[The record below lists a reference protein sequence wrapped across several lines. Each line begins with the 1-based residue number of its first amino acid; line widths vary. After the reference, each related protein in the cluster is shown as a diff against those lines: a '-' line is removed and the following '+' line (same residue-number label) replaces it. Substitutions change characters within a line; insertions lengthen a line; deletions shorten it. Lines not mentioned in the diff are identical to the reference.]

1 MKFPYITQLKY
12 CRKLGFEADPV
23 NKLKLLI
30 KKLKFSFSKSSK
42 FPYIMQLKYCQKLD
56 IEADPIH
63 KLKPLIKKLLFD
75 FKINEISLYNA
86 IKILPKMGFRSGIRN
101 YVYVSYGITC

>member
-1 MKFPYITQLKY
+1 
-12 CRKLGFEADPV
+12 
-23 NKLKLLI
+23 
-30 KKLKFSFSKSSK
+30 
-42 FPYIMQLKYCQKLD
+42 MQLKYCQKLD

-63 KLKPLIKKLLFD
+63 KLKPLIKKLFFD

-101 YVYVSYGITC
+101 YVYVSYGITCWIQHLERQKPQKAPKGIVFQR